1 MDEDG
6 NRVGRRGKR
15 EEDPM
20 ELEAKLMNKVRS
32 RYDRSQLVESFCTD
46 RDDVIRKLDRPE
58 RFQDIMVG
66 RTPPEEPERKDEAEW
81 MSNKLTDII
90 VGEKIAANPFMP
102 SEERYRLESS
112 DNKTELQ
119 LGLKEP
125 IEAVLR
131 FFQVERLE
139 VPFIWTHRRDYLHP
153 EIQRRH
159 LWQIFSMDERWDRLY
174 SMKKRL
180 TEQLAAV
187 YDAAESAGT
196 VEDSYEADERRRNL
210 QLLRSARD
218 QLQLLLDSA
227 DEDLQTALNVVD
239 TKDEEATAQ
248 DREVVEVAQEN
259 LDKVVAQLAEAD
271 RELDEAREV
280 SMQMRRKRIMS
291 SKYRPEAA
299 IEVAKLF
306 PRHKY
311 QGMIDNSYE
320 EQQLRDL
327 SAFLTLLLKGA
338 EAGASGSAA
347 INDKDEDNEFED
359 ETDREMADSVAGL
372 KSSSARHI
380 ISMGKDDYKRY
391 RRIPRLREFAELFA
405 IAACDFGEA
414 IRYGSASNVPTAPP
428 IKPEDAAADFVDYV
442 NLKSPAAV
450 IKAASVLLA
459 SEYCAEPS
467 IRERTKDVYRRVATI
482 STRPT
487 KEGAN
492 GALAINPFSPLFG
505 IHYLEKKEL
514 TDFYVG
520 RDRTLFLRILEAEK
534 QGLIKVMFDW
544 PMIKDE
550 RKQRWE
556 PDKKPFLSDAGLM
569 KIMMPSVHPR
579 DDVSPQTRELWDNE
593 RIKILE
599 LLVVNH
605 LLPSLQQECR
615 RELERIGKEAIV
627 EEAAANFEAMLAAG
641 PYRVPAMNT
650 RQVTFSARS
659 LTMTFVLIH
668 KVMYKFLIPFL
679 LTAPIILPPT

>member
-347 INDKDEDNEFED
+347 VNDKDEDNEFDD

>member
-1 MDEDG
+1 M
-6 NRVGRRGKR
+6 GRRGKR

>member
-1 MDEDG
+1 M
-6 NRVGRRGKR
+6 GRRGKR

-650 RQVTFSARS
+650 RQVTCLSD
-659 LTMTFVLIH
+659 
-668 KVMYKFLIPFL
+668 
-679 LTAPIILPPT
+679 PIINNDFCTHP